1 MPVIDGVEVNVADLH
16 GEAHRDVEGDE
27 GGGLDV
33 DAVEAEAGDFE
44 VGVAGV
50 EEVDGE
56 GEEEERAGPEDAA
69 AGGGGGCGCGG
80 GGGGGDV
87 DG

>member
-16 GEAHRDVEGDE
+16 GEAQRDVDGDE

-33 DAVEAEAGDFE
+33 DVVEAEAGDFE
-44 VGVAGV
+44 VGVGGV

-56 GEEEERAGPEDAA
+56 GEEEERGGPEDAA
-69 AGGGGGCGCGG
+69 AGGGCGGC
-80 GGGGGDV
+80 GGDV